1 MRKITHLVVHCSATP
16 EGRDVSA
23 KEIDGWHRQRGFARI
38 GYHYVVRLD
47 GTVESGRPLEQP
59 GAHVAGHNANT
70 IGIVYAGGLA
80 KDGKTPKDTRTAAQ
94 KVALT
99 DLLKSLKRRFPNAI
113 VQGHRDFSPDLDK
126 DGKVEPHEYMKAC
139 PSFDAKSEYAKL

>member
-23 KEIDGWHRQRGFARI
+23 EEIDRWHRQRGFAEI

-47 GTVESGRPLEQP
+47 GSIETGRPLEVP

-80 KDGKTPKDTRTAAQ
+80 KDGKTAKDTRTAAQ
-94 KVALT
+94 KAALT
-99 DLLKSLKRRFPNAI
+99 GLLKSLKGRFPKALI
-113 VQGHRDFSPDLDK
+113 QGHRDFP
-126 DGKVEPHEYMKAC
+126 GVAKAC

>member
-1 MRKITHLVVHCSATP
+1 VRKITHLVVHCSATP

-23 KEIDGWHRQRGFARI
+23 AEIDGWHRKRGWSGI

-47 GTVESGRPLEQP
+47 GTVETGRPLEVP
-59 GAHVAGHNANT
+59 GSHVKGHNFDT

-94 KVALT
+94 KAALRK
-99 DLLKSLKRRFPNAI
+99 LLGGLKRQFPNAT
-113 VQGHRDFSPDLDK
+113 VLGHRDLSPDLNK
-126 DGKVEPHEYMKAC
+126 NGKVEPNEWLKDC
-139 PSFDAKSEYAKL
+139 PSFDAKKEYASL